1 MFPLFTVSDRSPD
14 GQALI
19 DWLGRNTAERLAR
32 HVLPPSARASG
43 RITRLQPY
51 LASLVPRSAPDGSSY
66 GGRLSMG
73 SSTGPGRPDRPDD
86 ETGQRPSAA
95 TAFPADAPRWRRAFE
110 GDERQLGVMRRW
122 LGSVLPACP
131 ARDDAIS
138 VATELASNALRHTT
152 SGNGGLFAVEI
163 TWHES
168 VVRVGVADGGGPAE
182 PHVIEDPDGEH
193 GRGLLLVR
201 GLSQRTG
208 VAGARHGRHVWADI
222 AWDGPRPAFVA
233 PADLDEAAIRD
244 GEAALAR
251 CFAGVPAWFGRS
263 TREWWA
269 LAGPGELVTAPTAPA
284 LAALLHRQL
293 DAPFRPGPAD
303 AVRSRHGPAPRWVR

>member
-1 MFPLFTVSDRSPD
+1 
-14 GQALI
+14 
-19 DWLGRNTAERLAR
+19 
-32 HVLPPSARASG
+32 
-43 RITRLQPY
+43 
-51 LASLVPRSAPDGSSY
+51 
-66 GGRLSMG
+66 MG
-73 SSTGPGRPDRPDD
+73 SSTGPGHPHHPSE
-86 ETGQRPSAA
+86 ETGQRPPAP

-208 VAGARHGRHVWADI
+208 VTGDRHGRLVWADI

-233 PADLDEAAIRD
+233 TADLDEAAIRD
-244 GEAALAR
+244 GEATLAR
-251 CFAGVPAWFGRS
+251 SFAGVPAWFGRS

-269 LAGPGELVTAPTAPA
+269 LASPTELVTAPTAPA
-284 LAALLHRQL
+284 LATLLHRLLSAPPAPQPGAAD
-293 DAPFRPGPAD
+293 DAHSDEGARRYGLPDAARPHPAARPGAGARTDRPGERREPD
-303 AVRSRHGPAPRWVR
+303 GRRPRPGSGPGWPMAVGWPRSAAAS